1 MVSGVNIQVFNQFQ
15 LIFIYEKII
24 YYIHVSIVVQCKCFL
39 LTCK

>member
-24 YYIHVSIVVQCKCFL
+24 YYIHMYSSPM
-39 LTCK
+39 